1 MRAWTEHDT
10 FAFNGRFNQQR
21 YVNIWPRPV
30 QKPHP
35 PVWIPGGG
43 SVETWQWCAQMDYVY
58 AYLSYFGFKDGR
70 ATMHGFW
77 EEMDR
82 LGKERNPYR
91 AGFLQS
97 VGVAESREEAMRL
110 YREPA
115 EYFYGRCL
123 RVDPRWAMPPGYIT
137 EATQRAGIIGQIGR
151 AASLQARQEARA
163 TTRMEDIVE
172 RGYVIIG
179 SPEDVVE
186 QLTELA
192 TDLNVG
198 HLMLLMQFGSMGK
211 DLVAYN
217 TKLFADRVLPQLRGL
232 FSEWEDRWWPQPM
245 LRPERAVVQPPL
257 LAAE

>member
-1 MRAWTEHDT
+1 MLFR
-10 FAFNGRFNQQR
+10 
-21 YVNIWPRPV
+21 
-30 QKPHP
+30 
-35 PVWIPGGG
+35 
-43 SVETWQWCAQMDYVY
+43 S
-58 AYLSYFGFKDGR
+58 
-70 ATMHGFW
+70 
-77 EEMDR
+77 
-82 LGKERNPYR
+82 
-91 AGFLQS
+91 
-97 VGVAESREEAMRL
+97 SRDEAMQL

-123 RVDPRWAMPPGYIT
+123 RVDPRYATPPGYIT

-179 SPEDVVE
+179 SPDEVVE
-186 QLTELA
+186 QLTEVA

-198 HLMLLMQFGSMGK
+198 HLMLLLQFGSMGK
-211 DLVAYN
+211 ELAAYN
-217 TKLFADRVLPQLRGL
+217 TKLFGDGVLPRLRAL

-245 LRPERAVVQPPL
+245 ERRERAAPAPFAPA